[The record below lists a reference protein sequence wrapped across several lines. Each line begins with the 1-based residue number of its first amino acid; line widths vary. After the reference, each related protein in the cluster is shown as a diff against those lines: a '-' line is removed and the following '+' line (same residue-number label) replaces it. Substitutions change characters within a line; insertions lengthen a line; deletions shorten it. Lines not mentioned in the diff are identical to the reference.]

1 MRPKAIRTRSLM
13 AGCIVA
19 PIASLVVACANA
31 SGGAYAINVDRNDP
45 AAVIQGAVQTLFSW
59 QPGADASPV
68 DAFDRA
74 RPLMSTS
81 LAAQQVA
88 LTTADA
94 GSQWQQWAYDR
105 TIITATAEILPD
117 EHPVDTP
124 TSVRR
129 VVAVTQIV
137 ADPGPAPQDGV
148 HFTLWVTAVKT
159 PDGWRIDAIQA

>member
-1 MRPKAIRTRSLM
+1 MTLNARRKRDFLACFVI
-13 AGCIVA
+13 
-19 PIASLVVACANA
+19 PIAAMAVACANA
-31 SGGAYAINVDRNDP
+31 SGGAYAINVDHNDP

-81 LAAQQVA
+81 LAAQEVA
-88 LTTADA
+88 LTTAEA

-105 TIITATAEILPD
+105 IIITANAEILPD
-117 EHPVDTP
+117 EHPEDTAD
-124 TSVRR
+124 SVRR

-137 ADPGPAPQDGV
+137 AAPDPAPQDGV
-148 HFTLWVTAVKT
+148 HFTVWVTAVKT
-159 PDGWRIDAIQA
+159 PDGWRVDSIQA